1 MTTNQT
7 FRGRL
12 RPAANQ
18 APISIQAEIA
28 EDYEEAVAEP
38 VVPAPVTTEQVTA
51 EPVAFEAI
59 AGEQATVEPV
69 EVKAIAVG
77 ITAKSGELDT
87 FESQG
92 AEKPQVEFDLSA
104 WPLNMLDLFSA
115 NAAAVLDFATALGQA
130 KSLTDA
136 IELQSRFASERYSTL
151 LRQTNEI
158 AELMRRSTFAATTPV
173 RLSVGPFVA

>member
-18 APISIQAEIA
+18 APIPIQAEIA
-28 EDYEEAVAEP
+28 DDYEEVVAEP
-38 VVPAPVTTEQVTA
+38 VALGAAAAEQLTA
-51 EPVAFEAI
+51 EPIAI
-59 AGEQATVEPV
+59 APVAAEQVAAEPV
-69 EVKAIAVG
+69 DVKAVAVSIAATLG
-77 ITAKSGELDT
+77 SLPSPTSPEANKSD
-87 FESQG
+87 
-92 AEKPQVEFDLSA
+92 AEFDLSA

-158 AELMRRSTFAATTPV
+158 AELMRRSTFAANAPFH
-173 RLSVGPFVA
+173 LSVRAFIA

>member
-12 RPAANQ
+12 RPTANQ

-59 AGEQATVEPV
+59 AAEQVAAEPV
-69 EVKAIAVG
+69 EVKAV
-77 ITAKSGELDT
+77 TVSTTTTMGELRS
-87 FESQG
+87 FESPVP
-92 AEKPQVEFDLSA
+92 EKSDAEFDLSA
-104 WPLNMLDLFSA
+104 WPLNVFDLFNA